1 MRNLRAPS
9 FFLIAALLSVACSR
23 TSARHQDTS
32 NAATAADPEIVSV
45 TMHRSGC
52 YGPCPIYTVTAN
64 ADGSVSFDGER
75 DVKVKGTSSGSI
87 TKDDYD
93 YLVRSIKRLQ
103 FSTWR
108 DQYRFEKDGCKSV
121 WTDNPTV
128 DIVVATKSSKK
139 HVSYYYG
146 CRGFALP
153 SKIDLLSRIIDDV
166 ADTQKWVGVEE

>member
-1 MRNLRAPS
+1 MRNLRASS
-9 FFLIAALLSVACSR
+9 FFLVAALLSVACSR
-23 TSARHQDTS
+23 TSAQHQDTPS
-32 NAATAADPEIVSV
+32 TATASDSEILSV

-52 YGPCPIYTVTAN
+52 YGPCPIYTVTAS

-75 DVKVKGTSSGSI
+75 DVKVKGASRGSI
-87 TKDDYD
+87 TKDDYA

-103 FSTWR
+103 FSTWK

-128 DIVVATKSSKK
+128 DIVATSKTKKK

-153 SKIDLLSRIIDDV
+153 SKIDLLSKIIDDV